1 MKNSEHILAV
11 EENRAENC
19 GQQMRLVLAGCFAIV
34 GLFIIGRHNYL
45 LFHALVELGAVAVAW
60 SVFFLVWNARRLKTP
75 PAFVML
81 GIGYMIVGAL
91 DLLHTL
97 AYEGMGVF
105 PGAGTDLATQL
116 WIAARFIET
125 AALLLFLLCFNAGGF
140 CRWGGHALTVA
151 AVIML
156 GGLFAWDF
164 FPECFNTETGLSP
177 FKIASEYVVMGVLA
191 GSVFLTYRKRKLI
204 GRTVALFLSGAML
217 VTIVSEFCFTLYASP
232 FGTAN
237 MIGHL
242 FKVVSFMLIYRALI
256 VESLERPMETLAHG
270 LRKETERYARI
281 IETAV
286 DGFWIVDMQGQ
297 ICDANAAAERM
308 TGLPRNTL
316 LSMRINDIEANE
328 SVEET
333 GRHMKMVV
341 KKGHD
346 LFETRHRHKDGSV
359 LDVEVSCSFLPYDNG
374 QFIVFV
380 RDISERKIAETR
392 LKFHAALSEQVSDA
406 IIATDLDLN
415 ITSWNSAAERI
426 YGWPAH
432 EALGKHVD
440 KLLKTVWLD
449 QQLEEAQQTINE
461 TGTWEGE
468 VRQKS
473 RDGRKLIVEAS
484 VSWFYDTNGARIG
497 GVTVNRDITDRKNA
511 EDLLRASEERY
522 RSFVQ
527 HTSEGVYLLMLDDPI
542 DVSLPIETQV
552 DALYDRAYVAECNDA
567 FAKMYGLKSG
577 SELLNKPLIEFH
589 GGKDHPVNRAE
600 VRNFV
605 ESGYNVVDEETEETG
620 ADGGTRWFSNATV
633 GIVENGMLIRMWGTQ
648 TDITDRKKAAR
659 MVQESEARYRG
670 IVSVL
675 PDLLFSI
682 DAELRFTDVQT
693 SVPEMLLAPADE
705 IVGKTAWDILP
716 PDIARLTDE
725 KVRATLKGGKMQVY
739 HYALDIRGITKEC
752 ETRMVPCG
760 NGDVLSI
767 VRDVTEAREIDR
779 RLRESEER
787 YNAIVNDQ
795 TELICRF
802 DVKGMLVFVNDAYC
816 DYFGLPADE
825 LLGRSLFR
833 FVPEKDRDFVEQQ
846 FLSLTREQPV
856 TNYEHEVIDADGQ
869 NRWMDWTDRAIFN
882 DRGDVRAYQAVGRDI
897 TERKTLEQS
906 LMKASER
913 EQIHLAQELHDG
925 LCQDLKGLEIQAA
938 LLEDGIV
945 DNHKDLK
952 ALAADLSEGINL
964 AVRRAYGI
972 TQGMFPIDLETRGF
986 SEALRDLAEKTTYH
1000 RETRLLISVQ
1010 DNLSPQNQSQAHQL
1024 YRIVQEAMNNA
1035 LQHSNATEI
1044 ELIWREKNGWKLLS
1058 VRDNG
1063 IGIGNKKHKA
1073 PGGLGLQVMSSRAQS
1088 INADLAVRDRE
1099 KCGTEVLVR
1108 LKNE

>member
-1 MKNSEHILAV
+1 MTLVNIYSEQTMTAGR
-11 EENRAENC
+11 ENRHANC

-164 FPECFNTETGLSP
+164 FPECFNTETGLTP

-316 LSMRINDIEANE
+316 LSMRVNDIEANE

-380 RDISERKIAETR
+380 RDI
-392 LKFHAALSEQVSDA
+392 
-406 IIATDLDLN
+406 
-415 ITSWNSAAERI
+415 
-426 YGWPAH
+426 
-432 EALGKHVD
+432 
-440 KLLKTVWLD
+440 
-449 QQLEEAQQTINE
+449 
-461 TGTWEGE
+461 
-468 VRQKS
+468 
-473 RDGRKLIVEAS
+473 
-484 VSWFYDTNGARIG
+484 
-497 GVTVNRDITDRKNA
+497 TDRKNA
-511 EDLLRASEERY
+511 ALR
-522 RSFVQ
+522 
-527 HTSEGVYLLMLDDPI
+527 
-542 DVSLPIETQV
+542 IE
-552 DALYDRAYVAECNDA
+552 
-567 FAKMYGLKSG
+567 
-577 SELLNKPLIEFH
+577 
-589 GGKDHPVNRAE
+589 
-600 VRNFV
+600 
-605 ESGYNVVDEETEETG
+605 
-620 ADGGTRWFSNATV
+620 
-633 GIVENGMLIRMWGTQ
+633 
-648 TDITDRKKAAR
+648 
-659 MVQESEARYRG
+659 ESEARYRG
-670 IVSVL
+670 IVNAL
-675 PDLLFSI
+675 PDLLFCI
-682 DAELRFTDVQT
+682 DHELRFKDVQT
-693 SVPEMLLAPADE
+693 LVPEMLLAPPGE
-705 IVGKTAWDILP
+705 IIGKTVWEILP
-716 PDIARLTDE
+716 PIVAGLTE
-725 KVRATLKGGKMQVY
+725 KKVRDTLEANEIQIYNYTMDVY
-739 HYALDIRGITKEC
+739 GETKEW
-752 ETRMVPCG
+752 ESRMVPYRKG
-760 NGDVLSI
+760 EVL
-767 VRDVTEAREIDR
+767 
-779 RLRESEER
+779 
-787 YNAIVNDQ
+787 AIV
-795 TELICRF
+795 
-802 DVKGMLVFVNDAYC
+802 
-816 DYFGLPADE
+816 
-825 LLGRSLFR
+825 
-833 FVPEKDRDFVEQQ
+833 
-846 FLSLTREQPV
+846 
-856 TNYEHEVIDADGQ
+856 
-869 NRWMDWTDRAIFN
+869 
-882 DRGDVRAYQAVGRDI
+882 RDI
-897 TERKTLEQS
+897 TEQRRTALDLAAEHAKLEAVFNASPDILVLKDKDSVYQRVNPTFCSFIGKDRRDIIGRTDYDLFPKEEARQYIAGDAAVVQNGVREDEEWQVSGQIGQRWIQVIKTPVCNADGQPQGVLCTGRDISEHYRLKNLLLNASQKEQE
-906 LMKASER
+906 K
-913 EQIHLAQELHDG
+913 LAVELHDG

-1063 IGIGNKKHKA
+1063 IGIGNKNHKA

-1088 INADLAVRDRE
+1088 INAGLAVRDRE